1 MKENIGFVGLGKLG
15 LPVAMAINSRGY
27 YVSGYD
33 INPAVS
39 DYISDKKIPY
49 QEEHMDELFKDHTV
63 DFKSMEEVVNNSD
76 IVFVPV
82 QTPHDPLYEGT
93 TRIPDT
99 RVDFNY
105 ESLVAAIKAI
115 SEIVDQSGK
124 DKIVVIIS
132 TVLPGTIEKYI
143 KPVLSKNIKLC
154 YNPFFIAMGTTIK
167 DFLNPEFILLGVDDE
182 DAANKVISFYSN
194 IHNKRVFKTT
204 VKNAELIKVSYN
216 TFIGMKIVYA
226 NTLMEIC
233 HKTGC
238 DVDQVIDAISLADER
253 LISPKYLRGGM
264 GDGGGCHP
272 RDNIAMSWLAK
283 KLDLSHDFF
292 DDLMAAREDQTEW
305 LADLCLSYNLP
316 VVILGKSFKPETNI
330 QTGSPSILLYNILK
344 EKIEVDIFDPI
355 ADGEEIYRKE
365 ISEKINPENSYVYFV
380 GTQHRVFNDFEFNS
394 NSVVIDPFRYIQ
406 ETEYH
411 RENNIKIVNIGKGL

>member
-182 DAANKVISFYSN
+182 DAANKVVTASKKQTAELVKN
-194 IHNKRVFKTT
+194 TKTT
-204 VKNAELIKVSYN
+204 NQAADKAN
-216 TFIGMKIVYA
+216 KIA
-226 NTLMEIC
+226 P
-233 HKTGC
+233 
-238 DVDQVIDAISLADER
+238 QAI
-253 LISPKYLRGGM
+253 P
-264 GDGGGCHP
+264 
-272 RDNIAMSWLAK
+272 
-283 KLDLSHDFF
+283 
-292 DDLMAAREDQTEW
+292 MA
-305 LADLCLSYNLP
+305 
-316 VVILGKSFKPETNI
+316 
-330 QTGSPSILLYNILK
+330 
-344 EKIEVDIFDPI
+344 
-355 ADGEEIYRKE
+355 
-365 ISEKINPENSYVYFV
+365 
-380 GTQHRVFNDFEFNS
+380 
-394 NSVVIDPFRYIQ
+394 
-406 ETEYH
+406 
-411 RENNIKIVNIGKGL
+411 